1 MAGSKH
7 TIEIAGQA
15 VEVPAWASEEQLKE
29 LIAID
34 KGNLASLSALLQNNK
49 AVSNRQIA
57 ENKRLLGGVQK
68 SIDDSTGSQKKDDA
82 KIFKSLRDLLSVN
95 KLQAAAAKKSREIE
109 KAQVDNLNNAVK
121 NMGTGI
127 SKSAKD
133 LATGVQKVDLKGIAT
148 AVGSIAGMGTAAGFA
163 VGMIEG
169 FAKNLTELMNTGV
182 GLSTSLSDL
191 RSDAASAGLDLASYG
206 KIINGNSRAIKAMG
220 SSTDDGARNFA
231 ALSKQLR
238 NSARDVGQFGLSNTE
253 YNEILAEE
261 IEIRRRGGMSQ
272 AQITDSVNKSMNE
285 LMSETTALASITGQD
300 RREML
305 RNRQAVLSDPIIE
318 TARQQFAA
326 LGKDL
331 PANIGNLGSIIGGLG
346 DEGAVFAG
354 ALAQAAVTDIP
365 FFSTALGSQLK
376 EMISVGG
383 PEIQGAFADIAKFAK
398 DHALTMPTE
407 EFNTKIAAMMGR
419 LGEVASP
426 EVKQNLMNL
435 GATGVESA
443 TKLLGFVNGLQGLAT
458 TEKEVTDA
466 RKQTDEGLKDNAMVG
481 IPGAMEEAANKI
493 KASILN
499 TVLDTVGIDVKAS
512 GSDLTD
518 AIRGIGDRFGGEKG
532 FFEGIGLGGVGIAG
546 LIAGLA
552 AATIAINALT
562 TAITVKALGG
572 LGGMGG
578 GDVGKNSRGKGN
590 ARVKPRGRFGKIFD
604 LGRRGVNFIGDKLGS
619 GGRAIAG
626 AGTAVASKVDK
637 TKIPGMGNVAKG
649 ALRRFAPV
657 GALLGAVDAGS
668 ALMNDDLSTAEKSEE
683 VGGAAGMAG
692 GGLAGAAAGAAIG
705 SVVPVVGTVIG
716 GILGGV
722 IGSFAGDFIGSKAG
736 EAVGEKLSEKE
747 IQGLDSEITETNKE
761 IQELQSR
768 IQRSIDGQNEFWG
781 SEEGGQRKAKREISK
796 LEEKLA
802 ELTGRVEKSKIPEKP
817 GVSGPEKP
825 ATQLSTILNTQKAL
839 LADANK
845 KSTALSKFEASAGE
859 KTVIGREF
867 DPIEGSDVD
876 VMGYADP
883 EKQAEYK
890 QLFKD
895 KYKSQSKLNKYE
907 SFDRYKIA
915 RATELAKQMGVD
927 TGDGNVKFTAE
938 GNVPSTINGQQVD
951 QNLLSEREKQKI
963 GAARELRDMMNGR
976 STSPPSVSTSDTN
989 NPTTLDQTS
998 SVSPE
1003 VAPLTKAQ
1011 GDQVISE
1018 LKENN
1023 RLLRKQTDTIE
1034 NTA

>member
-1 MAGSKH
+1 MASSKH

-49 AVSNRQIA
+49 AVSSRQIA
-57 ENKRLLGGVQK
+57 ENKRLLGGVKQA
-68 SIDDSTGSQKKDDA
+68 IDRGTKEGTKEDQ
-82 KIFKSLRDLLSVN
+82 KIFKSLRDLISVN
-95 KLQAAAAKKSREIE
+95 KLQAAINKKAKDIE
-109 KAQVDNLNNAVK
+109 EKQVERLNDAVK
-121 NMGTGI
+121 SMGSSIKKTTKDLSTGI
-127 SKSAKD
+127 DKS
-133 LATGVQKVDLKGIAT
+133 DLKGIAS
-148 AVGSIAGMGTAAGFA
+148 AIGSIAGIGAVTGFA
-163 VGMIEG
+163 VGVIEG
-169 FAKNLTELMNTGV
+169 FAKNLTELSNTGV
-182 GLSTSLSDL
+182 GLTTSLQNL
-191 RSDAASAGLDLASYG
+191 RGDAADAGLDLASYG
-206 KIINGNSRAIKAMG
+206 KIVNGNSRAIKAMG

-238 NSARDVGQFGLSNTE
+238 HSARDVGQFGLSNTE

-272 AQITDSVNKSMNE
+272 AQITESVNKSMNE

-383 PEIQGAFADIAKFAK
+383 PEIQGAFADIAKFA
-398 DHALTMPTE
+398 DDNALTMPTE
-407 EFNTKIAAMMGR
+407 EFNTKITAMMGR

-443 TKLLGFVNGLQGLAT
+443 TKLLGFVNGLQGIAT
-458 TEKEVTDA
+458 SEKAISDA
-466 RKQTDEGLKDNAMVG
+466 RTQTDEGLKDNAMVG
-481 IPGAMEEAANKI
+481 VPSAMEEAANAI
-493 KASILN
+493 KASALN
-499 TVLDTVGIDVKAS
+499 TVLDTVGVDVKAS
-512 GSDLTD
+512 GSDLAD

-532 FFEGIGLGGVGIAG
+532 LFEGIGLGGVGIAG

-626 AGTAVASKVDK
+626 AGTAVASSVDK
-637 TKIPGMGNVAKG
+637 TKVPGMGNIAKG

-657 GALLGAVDAGS
+657 AALLGAVDAGS
-668 ALMNDDLSTAEKSEE
+668 ALMNDDLSTTEKSEE

-716 GILGGV
+716 GIVGGV

-736 EAVGEKLSEKE
+736 EAVGEKLSQKE

-817 GVSGPEKP
+817 

-845 KSTALSKFEASAGE
+845 KSAALSKFEASAGE
-859 KTVIGREF
+859 KTVIGRKF

-938 GNVPSTINGQQVD
+938 GNVPSTINGQKVD

-976 STSPPSVSTSDTN
+976 STRPPPVSTSDTN
-989 NPTTLDQTS
+989 NTTTLDQTS

>member
-29 LIAID
+29 LISID

-49 AVSNRQIA
+49 AVSKEQIA
-57 ENKRLLGGVQK
+57 ENKRLLGGVKQA
-68 SIDDSTGSQKKDDA
+68 IDQGTKESTKEDQ

-95 KLQAAAAKKSREIE
+95 KLQAAVTKKAKDIE
-109 KAQVDNLNNAVK
+109 DKQVKRLNDAVK
-121 NMGTGI
+121 SMGSSIKKTTKDLSTGI
-127 SKSAKD
+127 DKS
-133 LATGVQKVDLKGIAT
+133 DLKGIAA
-148 AVGSIAGMGTAAGFA
+148 AVGSIAGIGTVTGFA
-163 VGMIEG
+163 VGVIEG
-169 FAKNLTELMNTGV
+169 FAKNLTELSNTGV
-182 GLSTSLSDL
+182 GLTTSLQNL
-191 RSDAASAGLDLASYG
+191 RGDAADAGLDLASYG

-305 RNRQAVLSDPIIE
+305 RNRQAIMSDPIIE

-383 PEIQGAFADIAKFAK
+383 PEIQGAFADIAKFA
-398 DHALTMPTE
+398 DDNALTMPTE
-407 EFNTKIAAMMGR
+407 EFNTKITAMMGR

-466 RKQTDEGLKDNAMVG
+466 RKDVDTGLEKNKEFLG
-481 IPGAMEEAANKI
+481 LSNSLEELSN
-493 KASILN
+493 N
-499 TVLDTVGIDVKAS
+499 VKAS
-512 GSDLTD
+512 SVNTVFDTIGTKLSEDGAYLST
-518 AIRGIGDRFGGEKG
+518 AIRKIGDRFGADKTLGEG
-532 FFEGIGLGGVGIAG
+532 VGVGGAVGIGALITSIAALTIGIN
-546 LIAGLA
+546 L
-552 AATIAINALT
+552 LT
-562 TAITVKALGG
+562 TAIAVKHLGG
-572 LGGMGG
+572 GGFGG
-578 GDVGKNSRGKGN
+578 GADVDRKTKTKPRI
-590 ARVKPRGRFGKIFD
+590 KPRGRFGKSIFD

-637 TKIPGMGNVAKG
+637 TKIPGMGNLAKG
-649 ALRRFAPV
+649 ALRRFAPYA
-657 GALLGAVDAGS
+657 ALIGAVDAGS
-668 ALMNDDLSTAEKSEE
+668 ALMNDDLSTAEKSQE
-683 VGGAAGMAG
+683 VGSAAGMAG

-705 SVVPVVGTVIG
+705 SIVPGVGTVIG
-716 GILGGV
+716 GIVGGV

-817 GVSGPEKP
+817 

-845 KSTALSKFEASAGE
+845 KSAALSKFEASAGE

-867 DPIEGSDVD
+867 DPFTGGDVD

-883 EKQAEYK
+883 KKQAEYK

-895 KYKSQSKLNKYE
+895 KNKSQSKLNKYE

-989 NPTTLDQTS
+989 STTTLDQTS
-998 SVSPE
+998 SISPE
-1003 VAPLTKAQ
+1003 VAPLTRAQ
-1011 GDQVISE
+1011 GDQVIAE